1 MTEPTPPPP
10 QRVAEPA
17 PQATPAVPL
26 ESRVERLRRHGRRAR
41 FYTWATLLVAALVVI
56 VALIVANTRRVK
68 VSWVFG
74 HSHTTLVWLVV
85 IPAIVG
91 WIGGIATAILFH
103 RRTRP
108 PRR

>member
-1 MTEPTPPPP
+1 M
-10 QRVAEPA
+10 
-17 PQATPAVPL
+17 
-26 ESRVERLRRHGRRAR
+26 R
-41 FYTWATLLVAALVVI
+41 FYSWATLLVAALVVI
-56 VALIVANTRRVK
+56 VALIVSNTRQVK

-103 RRTRP
+103 RRTRT